1 MSPLMSME
9 KWLLKIGESSKSVK
23 SNFNLSWRVSI
34 CVITKQL
41 LNQWSRILILS
52 WRVSICLITKQLL
65 NQATTQYTAS
75 WKYFWS
81 LTELGTERNANFYLH
96 FLV

>member
-23 SNFNLSWRVSI
+23 SNFN
-34 CVITKQL
+34 
-41 LNQWSRILILS
+41 LS